1 MEKVLEGGRG
11 SDVFLKETKM
21 HCIRSFC
28 IAQCGSIGSMHLL
41 IVFMSLLINSL
52 VRARV
57 DEFMI
62 HDHEVV

>member
-1 MEKVLEGGRG
+1 MLGGGRG
-11 SDVFLKETKM
+11 SDVFQKETKM

-28 IAQCGSIGSMHLL
+28 IAQCGSIGSLHLL
-41 IVFMSLLINSL
+41 ILFMSLSINSL
-52 VRARV
+52 VRGRV